1 MDFLI
6 ALLFLLS
13 GEMPPCTQE
22 DGSTQSVCV
31 WDDSTGNAVLNIEH
45 GTHWITLGGE

>member
-13 GEMPPCTQE
+13 GELPQCTHE
-22 DGSTQSVCV
+22 DGSTQSACV
-31 WDDSTGNAVLNIEH
+31 WDDSTGDTVLNLDH
-45 GTHWITLGGE
+45 GRYWLTLH

>member
-13 GEMPPCTQE
+13 GELPQCTLE
-22 DGSTQSVCV
+22 DGSTQQACV
-31 WDDSTGNAVLNIEH
+31 WSDSTGNAVLNIEH
-45 GTHWITLGGE
+45 GTRWITLGGA

>member
-13 GEMPPCTQE
+13 GELPQCTQE
-22 DGSTQSVCV
+22 DGSTQQACV
-31 WDDSTGNAVLNIEH
+31 WDDGTGVPVLNIDH
-45 GTHWITLGGE
+45 GRYWLTLGGE